1 MGTLSQLAP
10 TAVEDDEIVFR
21 LSDTEHEYTDVKVWF
36 DVELA
41 PDGQSELGMAEVEG
55 GWELRLAL
63 PDLDCLEYL
72 FDVDGTLAPDPG
84 NPDRV
89 EGAFGPHSWLAM
101 PGYQPPAWLDVDA
114 RARTA
119 APADPGRDRRRGL
132 GAGRS

>member
-21 LSDTEHEYTDVKVWF
+21 LSDTEHEYTDVKVWS

-72 FDVDGTLAPDPG
+72 FDVDGTLAPIPATRTGSRVPSGRTRGSRCPATSPRPG
-84 NPDRV
+84 SRSPSRPDSV
-89 EGAFGPHSWLAM
+89 TG
-101 PGYQPPAWLDVDA
+101 
-114 RARTA
+114 
-119 APADPGRDRRRGL
+119 
-132 GAGRS
+132 